1 MGTVCLCP
9 EPGFLVFSVLI
20 AQLWTVNIG
29 IVLYPTFGGSGVV
42 ATELGLEL
50 ADRGHQ
56 VHFISYNQP
65 ARIDFF
71 NKNVTF
77 HEVIVPDYPL
87 FDFAPYET
95 ALTGKIVDVALYENL
110 DVLHAHYA
118 IPHATC
124 AYLAKQILA
133 AKGKHLPFITTLHGT
148 DITLVGKEPSY
159 VPSVTFAIEN
169 SDAVTAVSAN
179 LREET
184 INNFGIKKQIEV
196 IHNFI
201 NPELYKYSPDKCIRG
216 FAAPGGE
223 KIMMHISNFRPVKRI
238 PDVIHAF
245 DGIRKQ
251 LPVRLVMVG
260 DGPERAPAERLV
272 RELGLEKDVHFFG
285 KIKHTSDILPC
296 ADVFILPSDSESF
309 GLSGLE
315 ALASSVPVLSTN
327 TGGTPEVQ
335 IHGETGFLST
345 PGDVESMVRHG
356 VELLSDE
363 ARLNRFKARSLERAM
378 DFTAERIIPQY
389 EVLYRAVLDK

>member
-1 MGTVCLCP
+1 MK
-9 EPGFLVFSVLI
+9 
-20 AQLWTVNIG
+20 IG

-50 ADRGHQ
+50 ASRGHQ

-65 ARIDFF
+65 ARIEYFSQ
-71 NKNVTF
+71 NVTF

-95 ALTGKIVDVALYENL
+95 ALTGKIVDVALYEDL

-133 AKGKHLPFITTLHGT
+133 SKGKHLPFITTLHGT

-159 VPSVTFAIEN
+159 APSVVFAIEN
-169 SDAVTAVSAN
+169 SDAVTAVSDN
-179 LREET
+179 LRQTT
-184 INNFGIKKQIEV
+184 IENFGIKKDICV

-201 NPELYKYSPDKCIRG
+201 NPALYKYSPDKCIRD

-223 KIMMHISNFRPVKRI
+223 RVMMHISNFRPVKRI
-238 PDVIHAF
+238 PDVIDVFA
-245 DGIRKQ
+245 GIHKEI
-251 LPVRLVMVG
+251 PVKLVMVG
-260 DGPERAPAERLV
+260 DGPERTAAERQV
-272 RELGLEKDVHFFG
+272 RQLGLQKDVHFFG
-285 KIKHTSDILPC
+285 KIKHTSEILPC
-296 ADVFILPSDSESF
+296 SDLFILPSESESF

-315 ALASSVPVLSTN
+315 ALAAGVPVLSTN

-335 IHGETGFLST
+335 VNGKTGFLST
-345 PGDVESMVRHG
+345 PGDVEDMIKNGLHI
-356 VELLSDE
+356 LSDFATLNHFKHE
-363 ARLNRFKARSLERAM
+363 AEKRAD
-378 DFTAERIIPQY
+378 DFTADKIIPKY
-389 EVLYRAVLDK
+389 EALYQKVCEK

>member
-1 MGTVCLCP
+1 MIQIY
-9 EPGFLVFSVLI
+9 S
-20 AQLWTVNIG
+20 VNIG

-50 ADRGHQ
+50 AARGHQ

-65 ARIDFF
+65 ARINFF
-71 NKNVTF
+71 NRNVTF

-133 AKGKHLPFITTLHGT
+133 SKGKHLPFITTLHGT

-169 SDAVTAVSAN
+169 SDAVTAVSDS
-179 LREET
+179 LRQET
-184 INNFGIKKQIEV
+184 VSNFGIQKKIEV

-201 NPELYKYSPDKCIRG
+201 NPELYQLHPEKCIRNYTS
-216 FAAPGGE
+216 PKGE

-238 PDVIHAF
+238 PDVIHVFA
-245 DGIRKQ
+245 GIRKEI
-251 LPVRLVMVG
+251 PVKLVMVG
-260 DGPERAPAERLV
+260 DGPERNAAERMV
-272 RELGLEKDVHFFG
+272 REMGLEKDVHFYG
-285 KIKHTSDILPC
+285 KIKRTSDILPC
-296 ADVFILPSDSESF
+296 ADLFILPSESESF

-335 IHGETGFLST
+335 IQGETGFLSA
-345 PGDVESMVRHG
+345 PGDVDAMIMG
-356 VELLSDE
+356 GLAILSDD
-363 ARLNRFKARSLERAM
+363 ATLARFKANGLKRAL
-378 DFTAERIIPQY
+378 DFTADKIIPQY
-389 EVLYRAVLDK
+389 EALYRQVLESK

>member
-1 MGTVCLCP
+1 MTQIYG
-9 EPGFLVFSVLI
+9 
-20 AQLWTVNIG
+20 VNIG

-50 ADRGHQ
+50 AARGHQ

-65 ARIDFF
+65 ARINFF
-71 NKNVTF
+71 NRNVTF

-133 AKGKHLPFITTLHGT
+133 SKGKHLPFITTLHGT

-169 SDAVTAVSAN
+169 SDAVTAVSDS
-179 LREET
+179 LRQET
-184 INNFGIKKQIEV
+184 ISNFGIQKKIEV

-201 NPELYKYSPDKCIRG
+201 NPALYQLHPEKCIRNYTS
-216 FAAPGGE
+216 PKGE

-238 PDVIHAF
+238 PDVIHVFA
-245 DGIRKQ
+245 GIRKEI
-251 LPVRLVMVG
+251 PVKLVMVG
-260 DGPERAPAERLV
+260 DGPERNAAERMV
-272 RELGLEKDVHFFG
+272 REMGLEKDVHFYG
-285 KIKHTSDILPC
+285 KIKQTSDILPC
-296 ADVFILPSDSESF
+296 ADLFILPSESESF

-315 ALASSVPVLSTN
+315 ALASSVPVLSTH

-335 IHGETGFLST
+335 IQGETGFLSA
-345 PGDVESMVRHG
+345 PGDVNAMIKG
-356 VELLSDE
+356 GLAILSDDE
-363 ARLNRFKARSLERAM
+363 TLARFKANGLKRAL
-378 DFTAERIIPQY
+378 DFTADKIIPQY
-389 EVLYRAVLDK
+389 EALYRQVLESK

>member
-1 MGTVCLCP
+1 M
-9 EPGFLVFSVLI
+9 
-20 AQLWTVNIG
+20 NIG

-50 ADRGHQ
+50 ASRGHQ

-65 ARIDFF
+65 ARIEYF

-133 AKGKHLPFITTLHGT
+133 SKGKHLPFITTLHGT
-148 DITLVGKEPSY
+148 DITLVGREPSY
-159 VPSVTFAIEN
+159 VPSVIFAIEN
-169 SDAVTAVSAN
+169 SDAVTAVSDS
-179 LREET
+179 LRKET
-184 INNFGIKKQIEV
+184 IENFGIKKEIEV

-201 NPELYKYSPDKCIRG
+201 NPSLYKYSADKCIRD
-216 FAAPGGE
+216 FTAPNGE

-238 PDVIHAF
+238 PDVIDVFA
-245 DGIRKQ
+245 GIRKEI
-251 LPVRLVMVG
+251 PVKLVMVG
-260 DGPERAPAERLV
+260 DGPERAAAERHV
-272 RELGLEKDVHFFG
+272 RELGLQQDVHFYG
-285 KIKHTSDILPC
+285 KIKHTSEILPC
-296 ADVFILPSDSESF
+296 ADLFILPSESESF

-315 ALASSVPVLSTN
+315 ALAAGTPVISTD

-335 IHGETGFLST
+335 IHGVTGYLSK
-345 PGDVESMVRHG
+345 PGDVDDMIKNALHIFSSAETL
-356 VELLSDE
+356 EQ
-363 ARLNRFKARSLERAM
+363 FKINSEKRAD

-389 EVLYRAVLDK
+389 EALYKKVIGDR

>member
-1 MGTVCLCP
+1 
-9 EPGFLVFSVLI
+9 
-20 AQLWTVNIG
+20 VNIG

-50 ADRGHQ
+50 ASRGHQ

-65 ARIDFF
+65 ARIDF
-71 NKNVTF
+71 NQNVTF

-133 AKGKHLPFITTLHGT
+133 SKGKHLPFITTLHGT

-159 VPSVTFAIEN
+159 APSVIFAIEN
-169 SDAVTAVSAN
+169 SDAVTAVSDS
-179 LREET
+179 LRRDTVE
-184 INNFGIKKQIEV
+184 NFGVKKEIEV

-201 NPELYKYSPDKCIRG
+201 NPTLYKYSPDKCIRD
-216 FAAPGGE
+216 FTAPNGE

-238 PDVIHAF
+238 PDVINVFA
-245 DGIRKQ
+245 GMRKEMP
-251 LPVRLVMVG
+251 LKLVMVG
-260 DGPERAPAERLV
+260 DGPERANAERLV
-272 RELGLEKDVHFFG
+272 RELGLQKDVHFYG
-285 KIKHTSDILPC
+285 KIKHTYEILPC
-296 ADVFILPSDSESF
+296 ADLFILPSESESF

-315 ALASSVPVLSTN
+315 ALSAGIPVLSTD

-335 IHGETGFLST
+335 IHGTTGYLSK
-345 PGDVESMVRHG
+345 PGDVKDMIKNGLQIFSSFET
-356 VELLSDE
+356 LST
-363 ARLNRFKARSLERAM
+363 FKHNAEKRAD
-378 DFTAERIIPQY
+378 DFTANKIIPQY
-389 EVLYRAVLDK
+389 EALYKKVVGK

>member
-1 MGTVCLCP
+1 MK
-9 EPGFLVFSVLI
+9 
-20 AQLWTVNIG
+20 IG

-50 ADRGHQ
+50 ASRGHH

-65 ARIDFF
+65 ARITFF
-71 NKNVTF
+71 NQNVTF

-87 FDFAPYET
+87 FEFAPYET
-95 ALTGKIVDVALYENL
+95 ALTGKIVDVALFEDL

-133 AKGKHLPFITTLHGT
+133 QKGKHLPFITTLHGT

-159 VPSVTFAIEN
+159 LPSVTFAIEN
-169 SDAVTAVSAN
+169 SDAVTAVSQS
-179 LREET
+179 LKELT
-184 INNFGIKKQIEV
+184 QKDFGIRNPIHV

-201 NPELYKYSPDKCIRG
+201 NPDLFRYSPDKCIRPYT
-216 FAAPGGE
+216 APNGE
-223 KIMMHISNFRPVKRI
+223 KIIMHISNFRPVKRI

-245 DGIRKQ
+245 AGIRAQ
-251 LPVRLVMVG
+251 MPVKLVMVG
-260 DGPERAPAERLV
+260 DGPERTLAERMV
-272 RELGLEKDVHFFG
+272 RDLGLAADVHFYG

-296 ADVFILPSDSESF
+296 SDIFILPSESESF

-315 ALASSVPVLSTN
+315 ALASGVPVISTN

-335 IHGETGFLST
+335 IHGETGYLVS
-345 PGDVESMVRHG
+345 PGDVDSMVRYG
-356 VELLSDE
+356 LELLGNE
-363 ARLNRFKARSLERAM
+363 NTLQRFKARAMERAG
-378 DFTAERIIPQY
+378 DFTAKKIIPLY
-389 EVLYRAVLDK
+389 EALYKTVLEKSAAGSQ

>member
-1 MGTVCLCP
+1 MTQIYG
-9 EPGFLVFSVLI
+9 
-20 AQLWTVNIG
+20 VNIG

-50 ADRGHQ
+50 AARGHQ

-65 ARIDFF
+65 ARINFF
-71 NKNVTF
+71 NRNVTF

-133 AKGKHLPFITTLHGT
+133 SKGKHLPFITTLHGT

-169 SDAVTAVSAN
+169 SDAVTAVSDS
-179 LREET
+179 LRQET
-184 INNFGIKKQIEV
+184 ISNFGIQKQIEV

-201 NPELYKYSPDKCIRG
+201 NPALYQLHPEKCIRNYTS
-216 FAAPGGE
+216 PKGE

-238 PDVIHAF
+238 PDVIHVFA
-245 DGIRKQ
+245 GIRKEI
-251 LPVRLVMVG
+251 PVKLVMVG
-260 DGPERAPAERLV
+260 DGPERNAAERMV
-272 RELGLEKDVHFFG
+272 REMGLEKDVHFYG
-285 KIKHTSDILPC
+285 KIKQTSDILPC
-296 ADVFILPSDSESF
+296 ADLFILPSESESF

-315 ALASSVPVLSTN
+315 ALASSVPVLSTH

-335 IHGETGFLST
+335 IQGVTGYLSA
-345 PGDVESMVRHG
+345 PGDVNAMIKG
-356 VELLSDE
+356 GLAILSDDE
-363 ARLNRFKARSLERAM
+363 TLARFKANGLKRALE
-378 DFTAERIIPQY
+378 FTADKIIPQY
-389 EVLYRAVLDK
+389 EALYRQVLESK

>member
-1 MGTVCLCP
+1 MK
-9 EPGFLVFSVLI
+9 
-20 AQLWTVNIG
+20 IG

-50 ADRGHQ
+50 ASRGHQ

-65 ARIDFF
+65 ARIEYF
-71 NKNVTF
+71 NQNVTF

-95 ALTGKIVDVALYENL
+95 ALTGKIVDVALYEDL

-133 AKGKHLPFITTLHGT
+133 SKGKHLPFITTLHGT
-148 DITLVGKEPSY
+148 DITLVGREPSY
-159 VPSVTFAIEN
+159 APSVIFAIEN
-169 SDAVTAVSAN
+169 SDAVTAVSDS
-179 LREET
+179 LRKDT
-184 INNFGIKKQIEV
+184 LDNFGIKKEIEV

-201 NPELYKYSPDKCIRG
+201 NPALYKYSPDKCIRD
-216 FAAPGGE
+216 FTAPNGE

-238 PDVIHAF
+238 PDVIRVF

-251 LPVRLVMVG
+251 IPVKLVMVG
-260 DGPERAPAERLV
+260 DGPERAAAERQV
-272 RELGLEKDVHFFG
+272 RELGLQKDVHFFG
-285 KIKHTSDILPC
+285 KIKHTSEILPC
-296 ADVFILPSDSESF
+296 ADLFILPSESESF

-315 ALASSVPVLSTN
+315 ALAAGIPVISTN

-335 IHGETGFLST
+335 IQGVTGYLSA
-345 PGDVESMVRHG
+345 PGDVEDMIRNGLHI
-356 VELLSDE
+356 LSSFE
-363 ARLNRFKARSLERAM
+363 VLSHFKSNSEKRAE
-378 DFTAERIIPQY
+378 DFTANKIIPKY
-389 EVLYRAVLDK
+389 EALYKQVLNQ

>member
-1 MGTVCLCP
+1 M
-9 EPGFLVFSVLI
+9 LVINS
-20 AQLWTVNIG
+20 QLWSMNIG

-50 ADRGHQ
+50 AQRGHH

-65 ARIDFF
+65 ARIHYFS
-71 NKNVTF
+71 KTVTF

-133 AKGKHLPFITTLHGT
+133 SKGKNLPFITTLHGT

-159 VPSVTFAIEN
+159 APSVKFAIEN
-169 SDAVTAVSAN
+169 SDAITAVSDS
-179 LREET
+179 LRRET
-184 INNFGIKKQIEV
+184 IDNLGITKNIEV

-201 NPELYKYSPDKCIRG
+201 NPELYQYNPEKCIRSY
-216 FAAPGGE
+216 AAPNGE
-223 KIMMHISNFRPVKRI
+223 KIMMHISNFRPVKRVH
-238 PDVIHAF
+238 DVITAF
-245 DGIRKQ
+245 AGIQKEI
-251 LPVRLVMVG
+251 PVKLVMVG
-260 DGPERAPAERLV
+260 DGPERNAAERQV
-272 RELGLEKDVHFFG
+272 RDLGLEKQVYFFG
-285 KIKHTSDILPC
+285 KIKQPSDILPC
-296 ADVFILPSDSESF
+296 ADLFILPSESESF

-315 ALASSVPVLSTN
+315 ALASGVPVISTH

-335 IHGETGFLST
+335 IHGETGYLT
-345 PGDVESMVRHG
+345 APGDTEAMIKFG
-356 VELLSDE
+356 IEILKDE
-363 ARLNRFKARSLERAM
+363 ERLNTFKKNAKARSLE
-378 DFTAERIIPQY
+378 FTADKIIPRY
-389 EVLYRAVLDK
+389 EALYEKVIRN

>member
-1 MGTVCLCP
+1 MP
-9 EPGFLVFSVLI
+9 
-20 AQLWTVNIG
+20 QLWCVNIG

-50 ADRGHQ
+50 AARGHQ

-169 SDAVTAVSAN
+169 SDAVTAVSAS
-179 LREET
+179 LRDET
-184 INNFGIKKQIEV
+184 VNNFGIRKKIEV

-201 NPELYKYSPDKCIRG
+201 NPELYQYSPTKCIRG
-216 FAAPGGE
+216 FAAPNDE
-223 KIMMHISNFRPVKRI
+223 KIIMHISNFRPVKRI
-238 PDVIHAF
+238 PDVIRVF
-245 DGIRKQ
+245 EGILKQ
-251 LPVRLVMVG
+251 LPAKLVMVG
-260 DGPERAPAERLV
+260 DGPERAPAERMV

-285 KIKHTSDILPC
+285 KIKHTSEILPC
-296 ADVFILPSDSESF
+296 ADAFILPSESESF

-335 IHGETGFLST
+335 IHGETGFLT
-345 PGDVESMVRHG
+345 APGDVENMIKYG
-356 VELLSDE
+356 IELLSDNE
-363 ARLNRFKARSLERAM
+363 RLAAFKKRSLQRAL
-378 DFTAERIIPQY
+378 DFTAEAIIPKY
-389 EVLYRAVLDK
+389 EALYRQVLAGVTA

>member
-1 MGTVCLCP
+1 MTQIYG
-9 EPGFLVFSVLI
+9 
-20 AQLWTVNIG
+20 VNIG

-50 ADRGHQ
+50 AARGHQ

-65 ARIDFF
+65 ARINFF
-71 NKNVTF
+71 NRNVTF

-133 AKGKHLPFITTLHGT
+133 SKGKHLPFITTLHGT

-169 SDAVTAVSAN
+169 SDAVTAVSDS
-179 LREET
+179 LRQET
-184 INNFGIKKQIEV
+184 ISNFGIQKKIEV

-201 NPELYKYSPDKCIRG
+201 NPALYQLHPEKCIRNYTS
-216 FAAPGGE
+216 PKGE

-238 PDVIHAF
+238 PDVIHVFA
-245 DGIRKQ
+245 GIRKEI
-251 LPVRLVMVG
+251 PVKLVMVG
-260 DGPERAPAERLV
+260 DGPERNASERMV
-272 RELGLEKDVHFFG
+272 REMGLEKDVHFYG
-285 KIKHTSDILPC
+285 KIKQTSDILPC
-296 ADVFILPSDSESF
+296 ADLFILPSESESF

-335 IHGETGFLST
+335 IQGVTGYLSA
-345 PGDVESMVRHG
+345 PGDVNAMIKG
-356 VELLSDE
+356 GLAILSDDE
-363 ARLNRFKARSLERAM
+363 TLSRFKANGLKRAL
-378 DFTAERIIPQY
+378 DFTADKIIPQY
-389 EVLYRAVLDK
+389 EDLYRQVLERK

>member
-1 MGTVCLCP
+1 M
-9 EPGFLVFSVLI
+9 
-20 AQLWTVNIG
+20 
-29 IVLYPTFGGSGVV
+29 

-50 ADRGHQ
+50 AARGHQ

-71 NKNVTF
+71 NRNVTF

-148 DITLVGKEPSY
+148 DITLVGREPSY

-169 SDAVTAVSAN
+169 SDAVTAVSAS
-179 LREET
+179 LRDDT
-184 INNFGIKKQIEV
+184 VNNFGIRKKIEV

-201 NPELYKYSPDKCIRG
+201 NPELYRYSPTKCIRG
-216 FAAPGGE
+216 FAAPNDE
-223 KIMMHISNFRPVKRI
+223 KIIMHISNFRPVKRI
-238 PDVIHAF
+238 PDVIHVF
-245 DGIRKQ
+245 DGIRKE
-251 LPVRLVMVG
+251 LPAKLVMVG

-285 KIKHTSDILPC
+285 KIKHTSEILPC
-296 ADVFILPSDSESF
+296 ADAFILPSESESF

-315 ALASSVPVLSTN
+315 ALASSVPVISTD

-335 IHGETGFLST
+335 IHGETGFLAA
-345 PGDVESMVRHG
+345 PGDVESMIKYG
-356 VELLSDE
+356 VELLSDNK
-363 ARLNRFKARSLERAM
+363 RLQEFKKRSLKRAL
-378 DFTAERIIPQY
+378 DFTAEAIIPKY
-389 EVLYRAVLDK
+389 EALYKQVLAEATVAPRS

>member
-1 MGTVCLCP
+1 M
-9 EPGFLVFSVLI
+9 I
-20 AQLWTVNIG
+20 QIYIVNIG

-50 ADRGHQ
+50 AARGHQ

-65 ARIDFF
+65 ARINFF
-71 NKNVTF
+71 NRNVTF

-133 AKGKHLPFITTLHGT
+133 SKGKHLPFITTLHGT

-169 SDAVTAVSAN
+169 SDAVTAVSDS
-179 LREET
+179 LRQET
-184 INNFGIKKQIEV
+184 VSNFGIQKKIEV

-201 NPELYKYSPDKCIRG
+201 NPELYQLHPEKCIRNYTS
-216 FAAPGGE
+216 PKGE

-238 PDVIHAF
+238 PDVIHVFA
-245 DGIRKQ
+245 GIRKEI
-251 LPVRLVMVG
+251 PVKLVMVG
-260 DGPERAPAERLV
+260 DGPERNAAERMV
-272 RELGLEKDVHFFG
+272 REMGLEKDVHFYG
-285 KIKHTSDILPC
+285 KIKQTSDILPC
-296 ADVFILPSDSESF
+296 ADLFILPSESESF

-335 IHGETGFLST
+335 IQGETGFLSA
-345 PGDVESMVRHG
+345 PGDVDAMIKG
-356 VELLSDE
+356 GLAILSDD
-363 ARLNRFKARSLERAM
+363 ATLARFKANGLKRAL
-378 DFTAERIIPQY
+378 DFTADKIIPQY
-389 EVLYRAVLDK
+389 EALYRQVLESK

>member
-1 MGTVCLCP
+1 MK
-9 EPGFLVFSVLI
+9 
-20 AQLWTVNIG
+20 IG

-50 ADRGHQ
+50 ASRGHQ

-65 ARIDFF
+65 ARIDF
-71 NKNVTF
+71 NQNVTF

-95 ALTGKIVDVALYENL
+95 ALTGKIVDVALYEDL

-159 VPSVTFAIEN
+159 APSVIFAIEN
-169 SDAVTAVSAN
+169 SDAVTAVSDS
-179 LREET
+179 LRRDT
-184 INNFGIKKQIEV
+184 IDNFGVKKEIEV

-201 NPELYKYSPDKCIRG
+201 NPALYKYSPDKCIRD
-216 FAAPGGE
+216 FTAPAGE

-238 PDVIHAF
+238 PDVINVFA
-245 DGIRKQ
+245 GIRKEM
-251 LPVRLVMVG
+251 PVKLVMVG
-260 DGPERAPAERLV
+260 DGPERAAAERLV
-272 RELGLEKDVHFFG
+272 RELGLQKDVHFYG
-285 KIKHTSDILPC
+285 KIKHTSEILPC
-296 ADVFILPSDSESF
+296 ADLFILPSDSESF

-315 ALASSVPVLSTN
+315 ALAAGIPVISTD

-335 IHGETGFLST
+335 IHGKTGYLSK
-345 PGDVESMVRHG
+345 PGDVEGMIRNSLDIFSSF
-356 VELLSDE
+356 EKLS
-363 ARLNRFKARSLERAM
+363 RFKYDAEKRAD
-378 DFTAERIIPQY
+378 DFTAEKIIPQY
-389 EVLYRAVLDK
+389 EALYKKVVGK

>member
-1 MGTVCLCP
+1 MRQLC
-9 EPGFLVFSVLI
+9 G
-20 AQLWTVNIG
+20 VNIG

-50 ADRGHQ
+50 AARGHQ

-169 SDAVTAVSAN
+169 SDAVTAVSAS
-179 LREET
+179 LRDDT
-184 INNFGIKKQIEV
+184 VNNFGIRKKIEV

-201 NPELYKYSPDKCIRG
+201 NPELYKYSPTKCIRG
-216 FAAPGGE
+216 FAAPNDE
-223 KIMMHISNFRPVKRI
+223 KIIMHISNFRPVKRI
-238 PDVIHAF
+238 PDVIHVF
-245 DGIRKQ
+245 EGIRKQ
-251 LPVRLVMVG
+251 LPAKLVMVG

-285 KIKHTSDILPC
+285 KIKHTSEILPC
-296 ADVFILPSDSESF
+296 ADAFILPSESESF

-315 ALASSVPVLSTN
+315 ALASSVPVLSTD

-335 IHGETGFLST
+335 IHGETGFLSA
-345 PGDVESMVRHG
+345 PGDVESMILHG
-356 VELLSDE
+356 IQLLSDDAE
-363 ARLNRFKARSLERAM
+363 LKKFKARALKRAL

-389 EVLYRAVLDK
+389 EKLYESVLKK

>member
-1 MGTVCLCP
+1 M
-9 EPGFLVFSVLI
+9 I
-20 AQLWTVNIG
+20 QIYIVNIG

-50 ADRGHQ
+50 AARGHQ

-65 ARIDFF
+65 ARINFF
-71 NKNVTF
+71 NRNVTF

-133 AKGKHLPFITTLHGT
+133 SKGKHLPFITTLHGT

-169 SDAVTAVSAN
+169 SDAVTAVSDS
-179 LREET
+179 LRQET
-184 INNFGIKKQIEV
+184 VSNFGIQKKIEV

-201 NPELYKYSPDKCIRG
+201 NPELYQLHPEKCIRNYTS
-216 FAAPGGE
+216 PKGE

-238 PDVIHAF
+238 PDVIHVFA
-245 DGIRKQ
+245 GIRKEI
-251 LPVRLVMVG
+251 PVKLVMVG
-260 DGPERAPAERLV
+260 DGPERNAAERMV
-272 RELGLEKDVHFFG
+272 REMGLEKDVHFYG
-285 KIKHTSDILPC
+285 KIKQTSDILPC
-296 ADVFILPSDSESF
+296 ADLFILPSESESF

-335 IHGETGFLST
+335 IQGETGFLSA
-345 PGDVESMVRHG
+345 PGDVDAMIKG
-356 VELLSDE
+356 GLAILSDD
-363 ARLNRFKARSLERAM
+363 AILARFKANGLKRAL
-378 DFTAERIIPQY
+378 DFTADKIIPQY
-389 EVLYRAVLDK
+389 EALYRQVLESK